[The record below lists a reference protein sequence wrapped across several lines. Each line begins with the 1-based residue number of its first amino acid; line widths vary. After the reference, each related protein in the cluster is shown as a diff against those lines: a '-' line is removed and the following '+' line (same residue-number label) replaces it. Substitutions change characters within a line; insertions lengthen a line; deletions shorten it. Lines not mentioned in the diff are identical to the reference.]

1 MSLFGSSIAQ
11 AQWIYNSTTKDIAS
25 GQWPS
30 DEPRPDVRH
39 NTLGCDLAYITRY
52 QPKADSDNDVWRVQT
67 LYNTRYQTGFGDS
80 SSGRY
85 GGHLRILT
93 KDNTIIDLSDELL
106 GEYLCLNVYENSL
119 LKRAFAPQEVGGGF
133 GMMATRQMNGGSIAA
148 ARTTHQLTIVPRWGK
163 MPRQYSRFVSFRGF
177 RFTPSEIRTDEAHT
191 IFMSPKRI
199 LGEVPVESDGSFRVR
214 CSDRDTDSLSDVG
227 QERWVTRRCEA
238 GTI

>member
-1 MSLFGSSIAQ
+1 MSLLGSSIAR

-30 DEPRPDVRH
+30 GEPRPDVRH

-52 QPKADSDNDVWRVQT
+52 QPKADMDNDVWRVQT

-106 GEYLCLNVYENSL
+106 GVNDCRDVSDLALSYGADKIVFCARNSVEDCWRLYEIALNTTNYAKSDIQKLDPERRLRLRRPLLPARRENCLHRQPKWHSQ
-119 LKRAFAPQEVGGGF
+119 RIRD
-133 GMMATRQMNGGSIAA
+133 AT
-148 ARTTHQLTIVPRWGK
+148 
-163 MPRQYSRFVSFRGF
+163 
-177 RFTPSEIRTDEAHT
+177 E
-191 IFMSPKRI
+191 
-199 LGEVPVESDGSFRVR
+199 
-214 CSDRDTDSLSDVG
+214 
-227 QERWVTRRCEA
+227 
-238 GTI
+238 